1 MQIKD
6 RKSELALLETLDS
19 GKPLDEA
26 SGDMVTSVC
35 ILHHGV
41 RCVWTKKMLHI
52 LITVSTFYIRTMS
65 LHALS
70 TMLIWQ
76 KL

>member
-26 SGDMVTSVC
+26 SADMVATVC
-35 ILHHGV
+35 ILHYD
-41 RCVWTKKMLHI
+41 I
-52 LITVSTFYIRTMS
+52 S
-65 LHALS
+65 LFGRPYRIVDYLPLAGLV
-70 TMLIWQ
+70 
-76 KL
+76 

>member
-26 SGDMVTSVC
+26 MADMVASVC
-35 ILHHGV
+35 ILHYDV
-41 RCVWTKKMLHI
+41 SCVWRNKMLHV
-52 LITVSTFYIRTMS
+52 LINALTFNIRMMS

>member
-26 SGDMVTSVC
+26 SADMVASVC
-35 ILHHGV
+35 ILHYDV
-41 RCVWTKKMLHI
+41 CCVWRKKMIHV
-52 LITVSTFYIRTMS
+52 LINVLTFYIRMMS

-70 TMLIWQ
+70 TMLIWR

>member
-26 SGDMVTSVC
+26 SADMVASVC
-35 ILHHGV
+35 ILHYDV
-41 RCVWTKKMLHI
+41 CCVWRKKMQYVLTNVLTFHI
-52 LITVSTFYIRTMS
+52 RMMW

-70 TMLIWQ
+70 TLLIWQ